1 MSKLNIL
8 NRLKEHAIKSE
19 ISHQLSACIIKG
31 NKIIGNICCNTTR
44 STYRGTI
51 LGSCHAEAHTI
62 LNYFGKSLSFDPH
75 KGWYVLW
82 N

>member
-8 NRLKEHAIKSE
+8 NRLKENAIKSE

-31 NKIIGNICCNTTR
+31 NKIISNICCNTTR
-44 STYRGTI
+44 STYRGAT

-62 LNYFGKSLSFDPH
+62 LSYFGKSLTFDPH